1 MKPLENAIKISPFLL
16 GNLRELNGRAVFF
29 WQLGQ
34 SLKSLKFN
42 FLLFLQDIPR
52 CKRGVPAIARAPR
65 VAGPGWGPA
74 PPIAAHPKKFRTPA
88 RPAHT
93 CGSGHAPSPGEHRPP
108 GRGRGAALPH
118 RPCLYGRF
126 AVLGPPVPPR
136 RSGAPSLCLYG
147 AGRRGHVA
155 RAGRKRRE
163 RRLNEAGPVSAGVT
177 PPSRRAGGC
186 RDSPVA

>member
-1 MKPLENAIKISPFLL
+1 MDGLSFSGSLANHLNPSNSTFYSSCRTSPAANGVSLPSLEHPE
-16 GNLRELNGRAVFF
+16 LR
-29 WQLGQ
+29 GQ
-34 SLKSLKFN
+34 A
-42 FLLFLQDIPR
+42 
-52 CKRGVPAIARAPR
+52 GVPC
-65 VAGPGWGPA
+65 WGPA

-126 AVLGPPVPPR
+126 AVPGPPVPPR